1 MRRLVRGIGYGLSAI
16 ALGMIVLAGATAR
29 TADPA
34 LWPPKPGAPTI
45 EVFVVSHGYHAG
57 LAFDT
62 AQLADAAGRDG
73 NAALIAVTQRFAA
86 YPFIEI
92 GFGEERFYASVPNAA
107 AFDFGLAIRA
117 LFHPGNPTVMH
128 VVGLPAAPRQVFPS
142 SDIVRVPLSEP
153 GFARLRAALDRDF
166 ARHGEPPLPQAIG
179 KGLYGPSLFFRASGS
194 FHIFNVCNHWVSDM
208 LSAAGLPVTPVLD
221 TVPPGLLL
229 DLKWRAG
236 LDSLPGTHP

>member
-1 MRRLVRGIGYGLSAI
+1 MRRLIRGIGYGLSAL
-16 ALGMIVLAGATAR
+16 ALAMIVLAGATAR

-34 LWPPKPGAPTI
+34 LWPPKPGAPMVDI
-45 EVFVVSHGYHAG
+45 FVVSHGYHIG

-62 AQLADAAGRDG
+62 AQLAEAATRDG
-73 NAALIAVTQRFAA
+73 NAALVAVTQRFAA

-117 LFHPGNPTVMH
+117 LFNPGNPTVMH
-128 VVGLPAAPRQVFPS
+128 VVGLPAEPRKVFPS
-142 SDIVRVPLSEP
+142 SDIVRVPLSAA
-153 GFARLRAALDRDF
+153 GFARLLSSMDRAF
-166 ARHGEPPLPQAIG
+166 ARTGEPPAPQVIAR
-179 KGLYGPSLFFRASGS
+179 GLYGPSLFFRANGS

-208 LSAAGLPVTPVLD
+208 LSVAGLPVTPVLD

-236 LDSLPGTHP
+236 LDRLPGPTS

>member
-1 MRRLVRGIGYGLSAI
+1 
-16 ALGMIVLAGATAR
+16 VLAGATAR

-34 LWPPKPGAPTI
+34 LWPPKPGAPVVDI
-45 EVFVVSHGYHAG
+45 FVVSHGYHAG

-117 LFHPGNPTVMH
+117 LFNPGNPTVMH
-128 VVGLPAAPRQVFPS
+128 VVGLPAEPRKVFPS

-153 GFARLRAALDRDF
+153 GFARLRAAVDRAF
-166 ARHGEPPLPQAIG
+166 ARNGEPPVPQVIAR
-179 KGLYGPSLFFRASGS
+179 GLYGPSLFFRANGS

-208 LSAAGLPVTPVLD
+208 LATAGLPVTPVLD
-221 TVPPGLLL
+221 TVPPGLLF

-236 LDSLPGTHP
+236 LERLSGPTS